1 MEEVKKIK
9 EFLKLENRLILKL
22 RIKPL
27 SPLCIKLSCDDDSDS
42 LNALLTT
49 EGGKKIK
56 SNNKGKEGNNKKATE
71 LYKREG
77 EIYIPGSTLKGLF
90 RDRFTLMY
98 GKLGE
103 KQKRFETDY
112 IKTLFGDTEDKNN
125 ENKLAKKSKVF
136 IQDSFLEE
144 KSKNFFKENGE
155 AKSYREL
162 FYEDEKNNIFDG
174 SLKEKLIKIRSITP
188 VDHFS
193 SKAKVPLQYE
203 YTMETFS
210 TELIINNAKL
220 QDLQGIFFV
229 IRDSWNKEIRIGNSK
244 TRGFGL
250 IKFEI
255 EDLIYEQFKSKDDDF
270 RALEDFFED
279 IFDEIC
285 EEKSLDSAQELK
297 LYEKLQNLIDYSDD
311 YHSQCEGFPYFTQ
324 EDPRKYEEKYQ
335 KYDILLF
342 QLDSEHDKTK
352 GKWKVCIGDAGVINF
367 FINREKLK
375 NKDFSEILYNWDC
388 S

>member
-1 MEEVKKIK
+1 MKEEKQIE
-9 EFLKLENRLILKL
+9 EFLKLENRLTLKL

-49 EGGKKIK
+49 EDGKKIK
-56 SNNKGKEGNNKKATE
+56 SNNKGKESNNKKATE

-193 SKAKVPLQYE
+193 SKSKVPLQYE

-229 IRDSWNKEIRIGNSK
+229 IRDSWNQEIRIGNSK

-270 RALEDFFED
+270 RALEDFFEEKD
-279 IFDEIC
+279 NE
-285 EEKSLDSAQELK
+285 EEKLIKFTFSKRLYLKKDFKK
-297 LYEKLQNLIDYSDD
+297 LYDKDGASNKFIIS
-311 YHSQCEGFPYFTQ
+311 
-324 EDPRKYEEKYQ
+324 
-335 KYDILLF
+335 LF
-342 QLDSEHDKTK
+342 K
-352 GKWKVCIGDAGVINF
+352 GGEN
-367 FINREKLK
+367 
-375 NKDFSEILYNWDC
+375 
-388 S
+388 

>member
-1 MEEVKKIK
+1 MKEEKKIE
-9 EFLKLENRLILKL
+9 EFLKLENKLTLKL

-49 EGGKKIK
+49 EGGRKIE
-56 SNNKGKEGNNKKATE
+56 SNNKAPKENKSNKKITE

-98 GKLGE
+98 GKFKE
-103 KQKRFETDY
+103 NETDY
-112 IKTLFGDTEDKNN
+112 IRSLFGHTEDKNN
-125 ENKLAKKSKVF
+125 ENKLAKKSKIF
-136 IQDSFLEE
+136 LQDSFLEE
-144 KSKNFFKENGE
+144 KSKKFFKKNGE

-162 FYEDEKNNIFDG
+162 FYEDKKNDIFDR
-174 SLKEKLIKIRSITP
+174 SLEEKLIKVRSITP
-188 VDHFS
+188 VDHFT

-210 TELIINNAKL
+210 TDLIINNAKL
-220 QDLQGIFFV
+220 QDLQGIYFV

-255 EDLIYEQFKSKDDDF
+255 IDLIYEQFQSKDDDF
-270 RALEDFFED
+270 KAFEAFFEEKD
-279 IFDEIC
+279 NEDEKLIKFDFS
-285 EEKSLDSAQELK
+285 KK
-297 LYEKLQNLIDYSDD
+297 LYLKKEYKELYK
-311 YHSQCEGFPYFTQ
+311 
-324 EDPRKYEEKYQ
+324 EDETPNNF
-335 KYDILLF
+335 IISLF
-342 QLDSEHDKTK
+342 K
-352 GKWKVCIGDAGVINF
+352 GGEN
-367 FINREKLK
+367 
-375 NKDFSEILYNWDC
+375 
-388 S
+388 

>member
-27 SPLCIKLSCDDDSDS
+27 SPLCIKLSCDDSDS

-174 SLKEKLIKIRSITP
+174 NLKEKLIKIRSITP

-229 IRDSWNKEIRIGNSK
+229 IRDSWNQEIRIGNSK

-255 EDLIYEQFKSKDDDF
+255 EELIYEQFKSEND
-270 RALEDFFED
+270 ALKTFEDFFE
-279 IFDEIC
+279 EKTSE
-285 EEKSLDSAQELK
+285 EEKKLIKFNFSKK
-297 LYEKLQNLIDYSDD
+297 LYLKKEFKGL
-311 YHSQCEGFPYFTQ
+311 
-324 EDPRKYEEKYQ
+324 YENDNPNKF
-335 KYDILLF
+335 IVSLF
-342 QLDSEHDKTK
+342 K
-352 GKWKVCIGDAGVINF
+352 GGEN
-367 FINREKLK
+367 
-375 NKDFSEILYNWDC
+375 
-388 S
+388 

>member
-27 SPLCIKLSCDDDSDS
+27 SPLCIKLSCDDSDS

-174 SLKEKLIKIRSITP
+174 NLKEKLIKIRSITP

-229 IRDSWNKEIRIGNSK
+229 IRDSWNQEIRIGNSK

-255 EDLIYEQFKSKDDDF
+255 EELIYEQFKSENDVLKTF
-270 RALEDFFED
+270 EDFFE
-279 IFDEIC
+279 EKTSE
-285 EEKSLDSAQELK
+285 EEKKLIKFNFSKK
-297 LYEKLQNLIDYSDD
+297 LYLKKEFKGL
-311 YHSQCEGFPYFTQ
+311 
-324 EDPRKYEEKYQ
+324 YENDNPNKF
-335 KYDILLF
+335 IVSLF
-342 QLDSEHDKTK
+342 K
-352 GKWKVCIGDAGVINF
+352 GGEN
-367 FINREKLK
+367 
-375 NKDFSEILYNWDC
+375 
-388 S
+388 

>member
-1 MEEVKKIK
+1 MEEVKRIK

-270 RALEDFFED
+270 RALEDFFE
-279 IFDEIC
+279 EKHNE
-285 EEKSLDSAQELK
+285 EEKLIKFTFSKRLYLKKDFKK
-297 LYEKLQNLIDYSDD
+297 LYDKDGASNKFIIS
-311 YHSQCEGFPYFTQ
+311 
-324 EDPRKYEEKYQ
+324 
-335 KYDILLF
+335 LF
-342 QLDSEHDKTK
+342 K
-352 GKWKVCIGDAGVINF
+352 GGEN
-367 FINREKLK
+367 
-375 NKDFSEILYNWDC
+375 
-388 S
+388 

>member
-229 IRDSWNKEIRIGNSK
+229 IRDSWNQEIRIGNSK

-255 EDLIYEQFKSKDDDF
+255 EELIYEQFKSEND
-270 RALEDFFED
+270 ALKTFEDFFE
-279 IFDEIC
+279 EKTSE
-285 EEKSLDSAQELK
+285 EEKKLIKFNFSKK
-297 LYEKLQNLIDYSDD
+297 LYLKKEFKGL
-311 YHSQCEGFPYFTQ
+311 
-324 EDPRKYEEKYQ
+324 YENDNPNKF
-335 KYDILLF
+335 IVSLF
-342 QLDSEHDKTK
+342 K
-352 GKWKVCIGDAGVINF
+352 GGEN
-367 FINREKLK
+367 
-375 NKDFSEILYNWDC
+375 
-388 S
+388 

>member
-220 QDLQGIFFV
+220 QDLQGIF
-229 IRDSWNKEIRIGNSK
+229 
-244 TRGFGL
+244 L
-250 IKFEI
+250 
-255 EDLIYEQFKSKDDDF
+255 
-270 RALEDFFED
+270 
-279 IFDEIC
+279 
-285 EEKSLDSAQELK
+285 
-297 LYEKLQNLIDYSDD
+297 
-311 YHSQCEGFPYFTQ
+311 
-324 EDPRKYEEKYQ
+324 
-335 KYDILLF
+335 
-342 QLDSEHDKTK
+342 
-352 GKWKVCIGDAGVINF
+352 
-367 FINREKLK
+367 
-375 NKDFSEILYNWDC
+375 
-388 S
+388 

>member
-1 MEEVKKIK
+1 MKEENKIE
-9 EFLKLENRLILKL
+9 EFLKLENRLTLKL

-27 SPLCIKLSCDDDSDS
+27 SPLCIKLSCDDSDS

-49 EGGKKIK
+49 EGGKKIE
-56 SNNKGKEGNNKKATE
+56 SNNKEKKNKKATE

-98 GKLGE
+98 GKFKE
-103 KQKRFETDY
+103 NETDY
-112 IKTLFGDTEDKNN
+112 IRSLFGHTEDKNS
-125 ENKLAKKSKVF
+125 ENKLAKKSKIFV
-136 IQDSFLEE
+136 QDSFLEE
-144 KSKNFFKENGE
+144 KSKKFFKENGE

-193 SKAKVPLQYE
+193 SKSKVPLQYE

-229 IRDSWNKEIRIGNSK
+229 IRDSWNQEIRIGNSK

-270 RALEDFFED
+270 RALEDFFEEKD
-279 IFDEIC
+279 NE
-285 EEKSLDSAQELK
+285 EEKLIKFTFSKRLYLKKDFKK
-297 LYEKLQNLIDYSDD
+297 LYDKDGASNKFIIS
-311 YHSQCEGFPYFTQ
+311 
-324 EDPRKYEEKYQ
+324 
-335 KYDILLF
+335 LF
-342 QLDSEHDKTK
+342 K
-352 GKWKVCIGDAGVINF
+352 GGEN
-367 FINREKLK
+367 
-375 NKDFSEILYNWDC
+375 
-388 S
+388 

>member
-9 EFLKLENRLILKL
+9 EFLKLENRLTLKL

-27 SPLCIKLSCDDDSDS
+27 SPLCIKLSCDDSDS

-125 ENKLAKKSKVF
+125 ENKLAKRSKVF

-229 IRDSWNKEIRIGNSK
+229 IRDSWNQEIRIGNSK

-270 RALEDFFED
+270 RALEDFFE
-279 IFDEIC
+279 EKHNE
-285 EEKSLDSAQELK
+285 EEKLIKFTFSKRLYLK
-297 LYEKLQNLIDYSDD
+297 KEFKGLYENDNPNKFIIS
-311 YHSQCEGFPYFTQ
+311 
-324 EDPRKYEEKYQ
+324 
-335 KYDILLF
+335 LF
-342 QLDSEHDKTK
+342 K
-352 GKWKVCIGDAGVINF
+352 GGEN
-367 FINREKLK
+367 
-375 NKDFSEILYNWDC
+375 
-388 S
+388 

>member
-1 MEEVKKIK
+1 MKEEKQIE

-42 LNALLTT
+42 LNTLLTT

-56 SNNKGKEGNNKKATE
+56 SNKGKESNNKKATE

-229 IRDSWNKEIRIGNSK
+229 IRDSWNQEIRIGNSK

-255 EDLIYEQFKSKDDDF
+255 EELIYEQFKSEND
-270 RALEDFFED
+270 ALKTFEDFFE
-279 IFDEIC
+279 EKTSE
-285 EEKSLDSAQELK
+285 EEKKLIKFNFSKK
-297 LYEKLQNLIDYSDD
+297 LYLKKEFKGL
-311 YHSQCEGFPYFTQ
+311 
-324 EDPRKYEEKYQ
+324 YENDNPNKF
-335 KYDILLF
+335 IVSLF
-342 QLDSEHDKTK
+342 K
-352 GKWKVCIGDAGVINF
+352 GGEN
-367 FINREKLK
+367 
-375 NKDFSEILYNWDC
+375 
-388 S
+388 

>member
-1 MEEVKKIK
+1 MKEEKQIE

-56 SNNKGKEGNNKKATE
+56 SNKGKESNNKKATE

-90 RDRFTLMY
+90 RDRFTIMY

-103 KQKRFETDY
+103 KHKRFETDY

-229 IRDSWNKEIRIGNSK
+229 IRDSWNQEIRIGNSK

-255 EDLIYEQFKSKDDDF
+255 EELIYEQFKSEND
-270 RALEDFFED
+270 ALKTFEDFFE
-279 IFDEIC
+279 EKTSE
-285 EEKSLDSAQELK
+285 EEKKLIKFNFSKK
-297 LYEKLQNLIDYSDD
+297 LYLKKEFKGL
-311 YHSQCEGFPYFTQ
+311 
-324 EDPRKYEEKYQ
+324 YENDNPNKF
-335 KYDILLF
+335 IVSLF
-342 QLDSEHDKTK
+342 K
-352 GKWKVCIGDAGVINF
+352 GGEN
-367 FINREKLK
+367 
-375 NKDFSEILYNWDC
+375 
-388 S
+388 

>member
-9 EFLKLENRLILKL
+9 EFLKLENRLTLKL

-27 SPLCIKLSCDDDSDS
+27 SPLCIKLSCDDSDS

-125 ENKLAKKSKVF
+125 ENKLAKRSKVF

-229 IRDSWNKEIRIGNSK
+229 IRDSWNQEIRIGNSK

-270 RALEDFFED
+270 RALEDFFE
-279 IFDEIC
+279 EKHNE
-285 EEKSLDSAQELK
+285 EEKLIKFTFSKRLYLKKDFKK
-297 LYEKLQNLIDYSDD
+297 LYDKDGASNKFIISLI
-311 YHSQCEGFPYFTQ
+311 
-324 EDPRKYEEKYQ
+324 
-335 KYDILLF
+335 
-342 QLDSEHDKTK
+342 K
-352 GKWKVCIGDAGVINF
+352 GGEN
-367 FINREKLK
+367 
-375 NKDFSEILYNWDC
+375 
-388 S
+388 

>member
-1 MEEVKKIK
+1 MKEEKQIE
-9 EFLKLENRLILKL
+9 EFLKLENRLTLKL

-49 EGGKKIK
+49 EDGKKIK

-193 SKAKVPLQYE
+193 SKSKVPLQYE

-229 IRDSWNKEIRIGNSK
+229 IRDSWNQEIRIGNSK

-270 RALEDFFED
+270 RALEDFFE
-279 IFDEIC
+279 EKHNE
-285 EEKSLDSAQELK
+285 EEKLIKFTFSKRLYLKKDFKK
-297 LYEKLQNLIDYSDD
+297 LYDKDGASNKFIIS
-311 YHSQCEGFPYFTQ
+311 
-324 EDPRKYEEKYQ
+324 
-335 KYDILLF
+335 LF
-342 QLDSEHDKTK
+342 K
-352 GKWKVCIGDAGVINF
+352 GGEN
-367 FINREKLK
+367 
-375 NKDFSEILYNWDC
+375 
-388 S
+388 

>member
-9 EFLKLENRLILKL
+9 EFLKLENRLTLKL

-27 SPLCIKLSCDDDSDS
+27 SPLCIKLSCDDSDS

-125 ENKLAKKSKVF
+125 ENKLAKRSKVF

-220 QDLQGIFFV
+220 QDLQGIYFI

-255 EDLIYEQFKSKDDDF
+255 VDLIYEQFQSKDDNF
-270 RALEDFFED
+270 KAFEDFFE
-279 IFDEIC
+279 EKTSE
-285 EEKSLDSAQELK
+285 EEKKLIKFNFSKK
-297 LYEKLQNLIDYSDD
+297 LYLKKEFKGL
-311 YHSQCEGFPYFTQ
+311 
-324 EDPRKYEEKYQ
+324 YENDNPNKF
-335 KYDILLF
+335 IISLF
-342 QLDSEHDKTK
+342 K
-352 GKWKVCIGDAGVINF
+352 GGEN
-367 FINREKLK
+367 
-375 NKDFSEILYNWDC
+375 
-388 S
+388 

>member
-1 MEEVKKIK
+1 MKEEKQIE
-9 EFLKLENRLILKL
+9 EFLKLENRLTLKL

-49 EGGKKIK
+49 EDGKKIK
-56 SNNKGKEGNNKKATE
+56 SNNKGKESNNKKATE

-193 SKAKVPLQYE
+193 SKSKVPLQYE

-229 IRDSWNKEIRIGNSK
+229 IRDSWNQEIRIGNSK

-270 RALEDFFED
+270 RALEDFFE
-279 IFDEIC
+279 EKHNE
-285 EEKSLDSAQELK
+285 EEKLIKFTFSKRLYLKKDFKK
-297 LYEKLQNLIDYSDD
+297 LYDKDGASNKFIIS
-311 YHSQCEGFPYFTQ
+311 
-324 EDPRKYEEKYQ
+324 
-335 KYDILLF
+335 LF
-342 QLDSEHDKTK
+342 K
-352 GKWKVCIGDAGVINF
+352 GGEN
-367 FINREKLK
+367 
-375 NKDFSEILYNWDC
+375 
-388 S
+388 